1 MNFVILLMQYYN
13 YENTEVLWTYFKQMN
28 LLID

>member
-1 MNFVILLMQYYN
+1 MNFVILLMQYYT
-13 YENTEVLWTYFKQMN
+13 YENTEGLWTYFKQMN